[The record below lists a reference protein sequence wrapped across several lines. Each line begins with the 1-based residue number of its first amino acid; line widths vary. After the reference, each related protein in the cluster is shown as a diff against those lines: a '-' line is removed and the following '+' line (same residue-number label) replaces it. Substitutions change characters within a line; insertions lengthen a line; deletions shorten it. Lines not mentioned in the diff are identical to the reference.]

1 MGFTKF
7 SIAVGLLT
15 VASALGGCE
24 TVVRGLA
31 GPGRL
36 SGSAPGPA
44 DPQAIAADDARVL
57 PSCAGTGGCLRVI
70 TFNTKHRDVPVQ
82 LAAVAKRLQSDF
94 PQPPDFILCQ
104 EVVFDRPKSK
114 AQDNTAAALAAQ
126 LGEGWHCRA
135 VAREGGPEGVAIL
148 SPHPFEHF
156 EHLHLKTRDAWHKAG
171 FPRVSVMGEF
181 QLPPIGRVR
190 VVNVHLAHRHSAHDI
205 RREQLRET
213 LEWMAA
219 RQREVPA
226 DAIILGGD
234 FNIEPGWDEWS
245 VLKDASVNGG
255 LEFHDFNSA
264 TPCSGKV
271 GRPFQRV
278 DYVYIAAPQRAVTS
292 AGEAILWPHGIP
304 TVDGASRFHPS
315 DHLPLLQVLEIGAV
329 NAPG

>member
-1 MGFTKF
+1 MRFIK
-7 SIAVGLLT
+7 LLV
-15 VASALGGCE
+15 VASWLVPMLGLVGCE
-24 TVVRGLA
+24 TIARGLA

-36 SGSAPGPA
+36 SGSAPAPA

-57 PSCAGTGGCLRVI
+57 PSCADTGGCLRVI

-82 LAAVAKRLQSDF
+82 LAAVAKRLQSDC
-94 PQPPDFILCQ
+94 PQSPDFILCQ

-114 AQDNTAAALAAQ
+114 GQDNTAAALAER
-126 LGEGWHCRA
+126 LGAGWQCRA
-135 VAREGGPEGVAIL
+135 IAREGGPEGVAIL

-181 QLPPIGRVR
+181 QLPQVGRVR

-219 RQREVPA
+219 RQLEVPA

-234 FNIEPGWDEWS
+234 FNIEPGWEEWF
-245 VLKDASVNGG
+245 VLKDTSANGG
-255 LEFHDFNSA
+255 LEFHDFNSTA
-264 TPCSGKV
+264 PCSGKV

-278 DYVYIAAPQRAVTS
+278 DYVYVAAPDRAVTG

-315 DHLPLLQVLEIGAV
+315 DHQPLLHVFEIGAT